1 MLSQTLS
8 LVDCLKLCIL
18 TIRSVINRLK
28 RQNSLTIIF
37 MNNFLVDQTITLI
50 DFSNDKVFDIDFNR
64 NRVHKHLSNIYSHKA
79 SGPDGIHCKILK
91 NCSESLAYPL
101 SLILKVSYNTGSL
114 PKEWKLANVVPI
126 HKKGDKDDIKNYRP
140 ISLTC
145 LVMKLF
151 ERILKEELLL
161 RTSHLLDSRQHGFLN
176 LKSCSTNII
185 SLTDNVV
192 LSIND
197 TRTLSTDVVYF
208 DFCKTFDS
216 VNHDLILDKLKNSNS
231 IDGRPLKFLENY
243 LCEREQSVVLDG
255 VNG

>member
-8 LVDCLKLCIL
+8 LVDCLKLCIY

-37 MNNFLVDQTITLI
+37 MKNFLVDQTITLI
-50 DFSNDKVFDIDFNR
+50 LISQTIKYLISILIE
-64 NRVHKHLSNIYSHKA
+64 KECINIS
-79 SGPDGIHCKILK
+79 PILIFK

-114 PKEWKLANVVPI
+114 PKEWKLTNVVPI
-126 HKKGDKDDIKNYRP
+126 HKKGGKDDIKNYRP

-176 LKSCSTNII
+176 LKSC
-185 SLTDNVV
+185 
-192 LSIND
+192 
-197 TRTLSTDVVYF
+197 
-208 DFCKTFDS
+208 
-216 VNHDLILDKLKNSNS
+216 
-231 IDGRPLKFLENY
+231 
-243 LCEREQSVVLDG
+243 
-255 VNG
+255 